1 MGGDVLARLARGV
14 VAQPVGE
21 ALSQR
26 NGPLAR
32 PTLPS
37 AIALTENNS
46 NTATGSGLDH
56 SPSVHA
62 LYQPTEP
69 EVASRTNAS
78 QLESRTTALG
88 PSA

>member
-1 MGGDVLARLARGV
+1 MFALAFAGRLSRRRWAS
-14 VAQPVGE
+14 

-26 NGPLAR
+26 NGPFAR

-37 AIALTENNS
+37 WTALAEKSS
-46 NTATGSGLDH
+46 NTLTASGLDH

-69 EVASRTNAS
+69 EVASRTNAR
-78 QLESRTTALG
+78 QLDSRTTAVG
-88 PSA
+88 PVA